1 MNSQNKLHF
10 ILVIVHLFVGAQY
23 IYGQNL
29 DSLYAVGEYSKVLM
43 YFETYPP
50 SSFKNKI
57 LEAKSLQSKNFNKK
71 AIDSYH
77 DALIDKKDQPVDQF
91 TYAKLLKSNTQYKE
105 ADSLLTLL
113 SYNYPTNPEFLYQLG
128 LAKAELKNKSEEI
141 SFEKAL
147 EQDPSHQGAAYELSK
162 FYFRI
167 KSYEKAET
175 INLDALQFNPKNKR
189 IIGLLGQ
196 IYYAQKKFKLAL
208 EQFESLEKLTSPPK
222 FVLQKMAIGYNGT
235 NQLDKAIQKYE
246 QLLKIEQRSSKYHLQ
261 LALLYA
267 KKENFK
273 ESEYNAQL
281 AILYKDVSL
290 SGERF
295 TKAIAMKENGKL
307 KAAIKVF
314 GLVIEEAPMF
324 ERAYVEMALTAD
336 RLYEDVDKK
345 LSFYDQYE
353 DQFGD
358 YEYAE
363 FKPLMSRRITDLK
376 REKHFSGK

>member
-1 MNSQNKLHF
+1 MDRTIKFNF
-10 ILVIVHLFVGAQY
+10 ILLLVYSFGSAQVIYAQD
-23 IYGQNL
+23 L
-29 DSLYAVGEYSKVLM
+29 DSLYAVGEYSKILKH
-43 YFETYPP
+43 FEINSAQSYTD
-50 SSFKNKI
+50 KI
-57 LEAKSLQSKNFNKK
+57 LKAKSLRAKNFSEK

-77 DALIDKKDQPVDQF
+77 DALMDKKDQPIDQF
-91 TYAKLLKSNTQYKE
+91 TYAKLLKSNSQYKE

-113 SYNYPTNPEFLYQLG
+113 TSNYPTNPEFLYQLG
-128 LAKAELKNKSEEI
+128 LTKAELKNKSEEL
-141 SFEKAL
+141 SFENAL

-175 INLDALQFNPKNKR
+175 ISLDALQFNSENKK

-208 EQFESLEKLTSPPK
+208 EQFESLESLTSPPK
-222 FVLQKMAIGYNGT
+222 FVLQKMAIAYNSS
-235 NQLDKAIQKYE
+235 NQLDKAIEKYK
-246 QLLKIEQRSSKYHLQ
+246 QLLRIEQRSSKYHLQ

-267 KKENFK
+267 KQENYK

-336 RLYEDVDKK
+336 RLYEDVDEK

-353 DQFGD
+353 NQFGD

-363 FKPLMSRRITDLK
+363 FKPLMYRRITDLK
-376 REKHFSGK
+376 REKHFSGE